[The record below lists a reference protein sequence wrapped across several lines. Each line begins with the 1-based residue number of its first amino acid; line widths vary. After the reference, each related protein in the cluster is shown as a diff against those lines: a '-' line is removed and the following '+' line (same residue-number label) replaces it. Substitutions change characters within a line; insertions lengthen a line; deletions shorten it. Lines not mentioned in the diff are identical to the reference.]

1 MENAPKLKKAE
12 ETRNIILSNDLSKE
26 DRLECKR
33 LLEEKKR
40 LIGEKDDIT
49 KWMFRIKGKA
59 GAFYAVAFKKQNL

>member
-1 MENAPKLKKAE
+1 MQTPRPVMIKFQSTSVKNLTMENAPKLKKAE

-40 LIGEKDDIT
+40 LIGEK
-49 KWMFRIKGKA
+49 R
-59 GAFYAVAFKKQNL
+59 